1 MNVKTIAVVVI
12 LLAAAG
18 GAVVWKTRGTPSTTR
33 SLVTDYIDVQVT
45 EFHNLGW
52 LGATGHPASATIQ
65 LDDPDHPGSS
75 LYPGGIVLREISDS
89 SPLADAGCRLGDV
102 LVRVGESYLPNKEDP
117 TLDLIGLIEG
127 EISAGKQ
134 EISLVRLRDGEVDR
148 FSIPVTIPALEAGYP
163 LDIQRFKTAGRQGL
177 GFLSKAQRD
186 DGSFDT
192 ESNSAVSR
200 LAVTS
205 LAGLAFLASGS
216 TQSEGDFAANIDR
229 CFGFVEANVA
239 AGQEDDSAG
248 EQTSVFAVSY
258 ALMFLAELSNTQ
270 QMNMAV
276 MQALGESMGRL
287 LSLQHEDGG
296 WALGDDPDSQGYS
309 DLTLA
314 TNQALMAM
322 GMAERANVM
331 GPNEPIE
338 KACAFIK
345 SRTGD
350 GNVVTANVA
359 GFDRRS
365 EAGRSA
371 GAAAA
376 LKSIGCSRY
385 DSFLTQLVDY
395 NVRLGKEIATGRSAV
410 PLHIL
415 NTAILRRQIG
425 GGSWGQFFEQF
436 RILLVSL
443 QRQDGSFAPI
453 PNPSAAPLEFEE
465 QFAGAAWR
473 TAGYS
478 LALLL
483 QEEHVPLLLCKVD
496 GLGTH
501 KTRDSDGHT
510 TSGEAPPTMA
520 TGGMQMP
527 HGAMSFSADNP
538 EELREML
545 EKMGMDS
552 DQIDAMLSGEGLS
565 GDGMSGSFQIM
576 TIEAAPPDSAVAAE
590 ESDTDKAVPAEKDED
605 ADSEPD
611 DADGD
616 SDDDGRPGV
625 VLGVTDSAY
634 SPSSLMTLRYQIR
647 ASSLRPLCAC
657 RSNVATKS
665 T

>member
-1 MNVKTIAVVVI
+1 MNVKTIAGVVI
-12 LLAAAG
+12 LLAVVG
-18 GAVVWKTRGTPSTTR
+18 GAIVWKTRGTPATTQA
-33 SLVTDYIDVQVT
+33 LVTDYIDSQVT

-52 LGATGHPASATIQ
+52 LGATGHPTTVTIR
-65 LDDPDHPGSS
+65 LEDPDNPRSS
-75 LYPGGIVLREISDS
+75 LNPGGIVLREIGEW
-89 SPLADAGCRLGDV
+89 SPLGDAGCRPGDV
-102 LVRVGESYLPNKEDP
+102 LVKVGESYLPNKEDP
-117 TLDLIGLIEG
+117 TLDLIGLVEG

-134 EISLVRLRDGEVDR
+134 EIAIVRLRDGKVDE
-148 FSIPVTIPALEAGYP
+148 FSIPVTMPALEAGYP

-177 GFLSKAQRD
+177 AFLSNAQRD

-192 ESNSAVSR
+192 DSNSATSR

-216 TQSEGDFAANIDR
+216 TRSDGDFAANIDL
-229 CFGFVEANVA
+229 CFEFVEANA
-239 AGQEDDSAG
+239 AAPLEDDSAG

-270 QMNMAV
+270 RMNMEV
-276 MQALGESMGRL
+276 MQALGQCMGRL

-296 WALGDDPDSQGYS
+296 WGLGDDPDSLGYS

-314 TNQALMAM
+314 TNQALMAI
-322 GMAERANVM
+322 GMAERANVS

-345 SRTGD
+345 ARTGD
-350 GNVVTANVA
+350 GRVVTANVA

-395 NVRLGKEIATGRSAV
+395 NARLGKEIATGRSAV

-425 GGSWGQFFEQF
+425 GGSWGRFFEEF
-436 RILLVSL
+436 RILLVGL
-443 QRQDGSFAPI
+443 QRYDGSFASI
-453 PNPSAAPLEFEE
+453 VNPGRLAQGKLEFER
-465 QFAGAAWR
+465 QWAGDAWR

-483 QEEHVPLLLCKVD
+483 QEEHVPLLLCKSD
-496 GLGTH
+496 GLASH

-510 TSGEAPPTMA
+510 TSGEAPPTMTA
-520 TGGMQMP
+520 GGMQMP
-527 HGAMSFSADNP
+527 HGAMSFSLDNP

-552 DQIDAMLSGEGLS
+552 DQIDAMLSGEGFS
-565 GDGMSGSFQIM
+565 GEGMSGSVQIM
-576 TIEAAPPDSAVAAE
+576 TIDVPPPDSAEAGDE
-590 ESDTDKAVPAEKDED
+590 DDEDESPPAQKDEG
-605 ADSEPD
+605 AGG
-611 DADGD
+611 DGD
-616 SDDDGRPGV
+616 GRRGV
-625 VLGVTDSAY
+625 VIAATDSSY
-634 SPSSLMTLRYQIR
+634 SSSSPMTLRYQIR
-647 ASSLRPLCAC
+647 ASSLRPLC
-657 RSNVATKS
+657 V
-665 T
+665 